1 MPNSNK
7 SRARIVLSSILTN
20 TGSLSVVVTTSLNQ
34 AYTCQSYLDLVT
46 NEHRKTKF
54 LKFVETGACPFAELS
69 NTLDK
74 AILAFDVDTAE
85 GDQLDII
92 GEWVGAERVLAIDT
106 EASALFFSFDVDGSG
121 WDYAIWYEDF
131 DNNLGLKAVPDKVYR
146 LMVKAKIMAN
156 MWNGTCEQANAM
168 WKEVFNGSTIY
179 FLDGFDMTMGVY
191 VSGISLD
198 SIIFELITQGY
209 LAVKPEGVRIDYY
222 IIGPEDP
229 TAKTFAWGTETD
241 IVGGWGVGYWSTKVP
256 VIE

>member
-131 DNNLGLKAVPDKVYR
+131 DDNIGLKAVPDKVYR

-156 MWNGTCEQANAM
+156 IWNGTCEQANVM
-168 WKEVFNGSTIY
+168 WKEIFNGSTIY

-198 SIIFELITQGY
+198 SITQGY